1 MKLQIRSLMVSVCL
15 LVCGAAAGTTV
26 AAADKPNATL
36 RQVGAEHYIDILT
49 RALLQ
54 PQSTVAVAI
63 YRTEAGQRR
72 RMASNANVPDCVG
85 DQPPAG
91 QFCKVADDAGRLRI
105 RYRFAAPPV
114 PDADYFVTF
123 DMIALDPADKTG
135 SSELGLFLNTGRD
148 FAVSPPVINSL
159 DEFDDKKIL
168 AIVVAVPED
177 ATNLDEAAIDN
188 QIAAMYKWVADQ
200 QSNPA
205 GSADVVLEPLTQKN
219 SIPYPLTGIAI
230 SPKDVAKG
238 KTNNGFTIF
247 LNSDTPLPTE
257 KFNVTVNF
265 KNNPPLE
272 LTGTIF
278 NTLDGVSHLSVGSA
292 SDAASDT
299 SLGARA
305 LDSNLDIG
313 FALSSSVKDETTDAG
328 TVRERQNKAT
338 LDLLFAPV
346 LNKPLDPPGSRDP
359 NQRNNLRRFI
369 TPIFI
374 DAKVSNGKI
383 NADTLALN
391 RIIIGSEFVFRFL
404 ERRESG
410 TRNKYIFTFRGSNAS
425 DRDFKRVEAKGA
437 FEFRP
442 ILDKLNDSLEFSNE
456 LLDEV
461 LDPSGGQKVV
471 PVGNFGYQFQPF
483 VGVEIGRTYR
493 ERRDVFEGEEVS
505 RNVRRLYFG
514 TNIIFNLT
522 RYADLKL
529 TDIFYLRG
537 EAPDDRARNYFNGS
551 LEAPLGNL
559 GRRTAHSV
567 FFSFER
573 GDQPP
578 FASPSVNVF
587 KLGYR
592 IKSDFSRLFR

>member
-1 MKLQIRSLMVSVCL
+1 MKKQIRFLMVSFCL
-15 LVCGAAAGTTV
+15 LLCSAGGATV
-26 AAADKPNATL
+26 TAADKPKATL
-36 RQVGAEHYIDILT
+36 RQVGAEYYIDILT
-49 RALLQ
+49 GALLQ
-54 PQSTVAVAI
+54 PHSTVAASI
-63 YRTEAGQRR
+63 YRPDAGQRR
-72 RMASNANVPDCVG
+72 KVASSANVPDCVG

-91 QFCKVADDAGRLRI
+91 QFCKVAAAGRLRI

-114 PDADYFVTF
+114 PDADYFVAF
-123 DMIALDPADKTG
+123 DMVALDPEDTTK
-135 SSELGLFLNTGRD
+135 SFPLGLFLNTGRD
-148 FAVSPPVINSL
+148 FAVSPPIVNSI

-177 ATNLDEAAIDN
+177 ATNLDEAAIEK
-188 QIAAMYKWVADQ
+188 QIEALYKWVADQ
-200 QSNPA
+200 QANPA

-219 SIPYPLTGIAI
+219 TIPYPITGIAI
-230 SPKDVAKG
+230 SPPDVATG
-238 KTNNGFTIF
+238 KRNQGFTIF

-272 LTGTIF
+272 LTGTLF
-278 NTLDGVSHLSVGSA
+278 NKLAGVSHITVGSA

-305 LDSNLDIG
+305 LDSNLDLG
-313 FALSSSVKDETTDAG
+313 FALSSSVKDETTDEG
-328 TVRERQNKAT
+328 TVRERQTNAT

-346 LNKPLDPPGSRDP
+346 LNKALDPPGSRDP
-359 NQRNNLRRFI
+359 DQRNNLRRFI

-404 ERRESG
+404 ERRKSG
-410 TRNKYIFTFRGSNAS
+410 TRNKYIFTIRGSNAS

-442 ILDKLNDSLEFSNE
+442 ILDKLTDPLEFSNE
-456 LLDEV
+456 LHDV
-461 LDPSGGQKVV
+461 MLDPDGGKKVV
-471 PVGNFGYQFQPF
+471 PVGNFGYQFEPF
-483 VGVEIGRTYR
+483 VGVEVGRTYR

-514 TNIIFNLT
+514 TNIVFNLT

-551 LEAPLGNL
+551 LEAPLGNI
-559 GRRTAHSV
+559 GQRTAHSV

-578 FASPSVNVF
+578 FASPSVNVL

-592 IKSDFSRLFR
+592 IKSDFSRIFR